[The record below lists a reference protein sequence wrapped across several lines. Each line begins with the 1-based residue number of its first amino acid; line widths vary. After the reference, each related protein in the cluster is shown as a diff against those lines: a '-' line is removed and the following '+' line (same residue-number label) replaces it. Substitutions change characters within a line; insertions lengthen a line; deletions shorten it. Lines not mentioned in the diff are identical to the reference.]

1 MCYLQE
7 PTFDMAS
14 SVPSKKKPRKGKN
27 KTGVQVVESVL
38 KTPEPQMIENA
49 EPLTQE
55 WIAPHYTTG
64 DQIAMQKYLKSEP
77 QMMVN
82 ENAQSA
88 TEGTLPSYEEMAQA
102 CRDLFN
108 GPSSMET
115 QPDLDPVHIME
126 EGVAVLP
133 DGRQVE
139 WWPIE
144 GEFDVPNLDEV
155 SLQEYLLDASKPL
168 QTNFV
173 LPEKGLAICYTCP
186 VYFGNADSKQ
196 TVLDTICNSIHPKIY
211 EQWGT
216 FSCHCGLVPRL
227 KLSQT
232 PRNPNKVFL
241 SCPKTREARCN
252 YFQWIHQAPKPVK
265 VPKAFTPSALKKRMH
280 EMVQERLQKRP
291 KVEAGGFK
299 FP

>member
-1 MCYLQE
+1 MRYLQE
-7 PTFDMAS
+7 PPFNMEA
-14 SVPSKKKPRKGKN
+14 PKKGKKITKAKN
-27 KTGVQVVESVL
+27 KTGEEVVQTVL

-49 EPLTQE
+49 EPLTKE
-55 WIAPHYTTG
+55 WTAPHYTTG
-64 DQIAMQKYLKSEP
+64 DKFRMQKYLDPEP
-77 QMMVN
+77 QMIVN
-82 ENAQSA
+82 KQ
-88 TEGTLPSYEEMAQA
+88 LPSYEEMQQA

-115 QPDLDPVHIME
+115 QSDLAPVHIME

-144 GEFDVPNLDEV
+144 GEFDVPNLEELA
-155 SLQEYLLDASKPL
+155 LQEYLMDASKPL
-168 QTNFV
+168 HTNFV
-173 LPEKGLAICYTCP
+173 LPEKGLANGYTCP
-186 VYFGNADSKQ
+186 VYFGNVDSKQ
-196 TVLDTICNSIHPKIY
+196 TVLDIICNSIHPKIHQ
-211 EQWGT
+211 QWGT
-216 FSCHCGLVPRL
+216 FACHCGLVPRL

-241 SCPKTREARCN
+241 SCPKEREARCN

-265 VPKAFTPSALKKRMH
+265 VPKASTPSALKKRMH
-280 EMVQERLQKRP
+280 EMVQERLQLEKRP
-291 KVEAGGFK
+291 KVEEEGFK

>member
-1 MCYLQE
+1 MCHLQDPPFNME
-7 PTFDMAS
+7 AP
-14 SVPSKKKPRKGKN
+14 KKKTRKTKN
-27 KTGVQVVESVL
+27 RTGEEVVQSVL
-38 KTPEPQMIENA
+38 KTPEPPMTENT
-49 EPLTQE
+49 EPLTKE
-55 WIAPHYTTG
+55 WTAPHYTT
-64 DQIAMQKYLKSEP
+64 DDKIRLQKYLDPEP
-77 QMMVN
+77 QMIVN
-82 ENAQSA
+82 EQ
-88 TEGTLPSYEEMAQA
+88 LPSYEEMQQA
-102 CRDLFN
+102 CQDLFN

-115 QPDLDPVHIME
+115 QSDLDPVHIME

-139 WWPIE
+139 WCPMEIPSE
-144 GEFDVPNLDEV
+144 LPTLQELA
-155 SLQEYLLDASKPL
+155 LQEYLIEASKPL
-168 QTNFV
+168 ETNFV
-173 LPEKGLAICYTCP
+173 LPEQGQALCKTCP

-196 TVLDTICNSIHPKIY
+196 TVLNTICNSIHPKIY

-241 SCPKTREARCN
+241 SCPKEREARCN

-265 VPKAFTPSALKKRMH
+265 VPKASTPSALKKRMH

>member
-1 MCYLQE
+1 MGYLQE
-7 PTFDMAS
+7 QPFNMEA
-14 SVPSKKKPRKGKN
+14 PKKKARKAKN
-27 KTGVQVVESVL
+27 KTGEEVVQTVL
-38 KTPEPQMIENA
+38 KTPEPPMIENA
-49 EPLTQE
+49 EPLTKE
-55 WIAPHYTTG
+55 WTALHYTTG
-64 DQIAMQKYLKSEP
+64 DKFRLQKYLDPEP
-77 QMMVN
+77 QMIVN
-82 ENAQSA
+82 EQ
-88 TEGTLPSYEEMAQA
+88 LPSYEEMQQA

-168 QTNFV
+168 HTNFV
-173 LPEKGLAICYTCP
+173 LPEKGLAICSTCP

-196 TVLDTICNSIHPKIY
+196 TVLDTICNSIHPKIHQ
-211 EQWGT
+211 QWGT
-216 FSCHCGLVPRL
+216 FACHCGLVPRL

-241 SCPKTREARCN
+241 SCPKEREARCN
-252 YFQWIHQAPKPVK
+252 YFQWIHQAPKPVR
-265 VPKAFTPSALKKRMH
+265 VPKACTRSVLKKRMH
-280 EMVQERLQKRP
+280 DMVQTKLQLEKRP
-291 KVEAGGFK
+291 KVEEGGFK